1 MSLSSSVMKLLLPKE
16 PAFRRLPLGLGAGIV
31 MNIDFDYQARTFF
44 GLYENEIQGHIKRLV
59 QPGMRCFDLG
69 CYAGYYSLVL
79 AKLCNDKVLAVDG
92 SAENVER
99 TRQNLACNDFPV
111 TVIEGWIAATDDK
124 NFVSLDRLALDYFFP
139 DFIKMDIEGAEANAL
154 EGATALLEQQRP
166 NMVIEVH
173 GRDVEAHCIRIL
185 ESHGYTLLAVSPQAW
200 LPEHRPNYDYNGWLI
215 CEGTKSN

>member
-1 MSLSSSVMKLLLPKE
+1 MSLSSSVIRLFLPKE

-44 GLYENEIQGHIKRLV
+44 GLYESEIQSHIKRLV

-69 CYAGYYSLVL
+69 SYAGYYSLVL
-79 AKLCNDKVLAVDG
+79 AKFCNDQVLAVDG

-99 TRQNLACNDFPV
+99 TRQNLARNDFPV
-111 TVIEGWIAATDDK
+111 TVIEGWIAATDDED
-124 NFVSLDRLALDYFFP
+124 FVSLDRLALDYFFP

-154 EGATALLEQQRP
+154 EGATALLEQKRP

-185 ESHGYTLLAVSPQAW
+185 ESHGYKLLAVSPQAW

-215 CEGTKSN
+215 CEGIKNN